1 MPTFRIVAQYQRKMD
16 NELLGQVRNLFE
28 RYQVKRA
35 HRCKPD
41 GTGNIYEIVVTGHG
55 RALHITDEL
64 TKLGMEA
71 EFTQEPS

>member
-1 MPTFRIVAQYQRKMD
+1 MPTFRIIAKYQRKVD
-16 NELLGQVRNLFE
+16 NELFGRIRDLFE
-28 RYQVKRA
+28 RHQVKRT

-64 TKLGMEA
+64 IKLGMEA
-71 EFTQEPS
+71 DFTQEPS

>member
-1 MPTFRIVAQYQRKMD
+1 MPTFRIVAEYQRKMD
-16 NELLGQVRNLFE
+16 NELLGRVRNLFE

-41 GTGNIYEIVVTGHG
+41 GTGNIYEIVVIGHG

-64 TKLGMEA
+64 IKLGMQV
-71 EFTQEPS
+71 EFTQESS